1 VAEGLM
7 DFSVKLSMQ
16 GESVAAMRQSAKGQV
31 SLRGDNLMVNGTDFD
46 QAFARF
52 ESSQQFNLVDA
63 GAFFFAGPV
72 GLMITK
78 GYNFANML
86 QESAGHSQIR
96 TLVSDWKVE
105 HGRAQAL
112 DVAMAAEKNRIALQG
127 GLDFV
132 NEQFDGVTVALVNT
146 KGCVEVKQTIGGSFQ
161 NPEVGKPSILKS
173 LAGPA
178 LKLLEKGKNILPDG
192 ECDIFYAG
200 SVLSSK

>member
-1 VAEGLM
+1 M

-112 DVAMAAEKNRIALQG
+112 DV
-127 GLDFV
+127 V
-132 NEQFDGVTVALVNT
+132 
-146 KGCVEVKQTIGGSFQ
+146 
-161 NPEVGKPSILKS
+161 
-173 LAGPA
+173 
-178 LKLLEKGKNILPDG
+178 
-192 ECDIFYAG
+192 
-200 SVLSSK
+200 